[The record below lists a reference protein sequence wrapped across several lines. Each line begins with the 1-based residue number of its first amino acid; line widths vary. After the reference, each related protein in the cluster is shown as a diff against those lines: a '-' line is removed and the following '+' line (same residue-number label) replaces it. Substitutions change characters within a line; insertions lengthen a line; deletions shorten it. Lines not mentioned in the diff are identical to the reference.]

1 MVFTTGSDPVAVGLV
16 GSLNRPGVI
25 ATNATGINV
34 CNSELG
40 PKKLEMLHEMIPA
53 ATKIVLLLSTRNP
66 VNSANDI
73 RAAQVAAHRLGLEIV
88 IVSASSAN
96 EIESAFATAVEHRA
110 TALQS
115 GADVLMRSSRAG
127 ANEWPRWVYAMAL
140 PTITTFR
147 ESSKPAC

>member
-1 MVFTTGSDPVAVGLV
+1 M
-16 GSLNRPGVI
+16 
-25 ATNATGINV
+25 

>member
-16 GSLNRPGVI
+16 ASLNRPGVI

-66 VNSANDI
+66 VNSVNDT